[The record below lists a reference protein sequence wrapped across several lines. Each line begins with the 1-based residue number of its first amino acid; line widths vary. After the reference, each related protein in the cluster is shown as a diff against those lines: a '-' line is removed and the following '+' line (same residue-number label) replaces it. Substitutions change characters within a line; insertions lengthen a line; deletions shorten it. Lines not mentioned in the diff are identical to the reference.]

1 MMMAG
6 EQIAPVE
13 VVDAQAGR
21 ALGVTPSTSIRPTA
35 RFLGLVPL
43 NSGGADDN

>member
-6 EQIAPVE
+6 EQIASGE

-21 ALGVTPSTSIRPTA
+21 ALGVTPSTSIRPYGTLS
-35 RFLGLVPL
+35 RLGPSEL
-43 NSGGADDN
+43 GRCR